1 MGILHFSLYPSE
13 SVCAHP
19 TLEIVGLDS
28 ICRNPPGYRT
38 YHLELGMVVVLARPP
53 LQGRHGM
60 EVARMVNLHF
70 CVEI

>member
-1 MGILHFSLYPSE
+1 MGIPHFFLYPSE

-28 ICRNPPGYRT
+28 ICRNPTGYRT
-38 YHLELGMVVVLARPP
+38 YHLELGMVVVLACPP
-53 LQGRHGM
+53 LQDRHGM
-60 EVARMVNLHF
+60 DVARMVNLHF